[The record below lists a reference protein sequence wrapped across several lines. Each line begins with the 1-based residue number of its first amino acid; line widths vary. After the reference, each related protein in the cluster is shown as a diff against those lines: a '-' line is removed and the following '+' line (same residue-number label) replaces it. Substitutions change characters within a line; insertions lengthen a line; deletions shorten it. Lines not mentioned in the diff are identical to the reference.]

1 MKVKGQLVGVFSFC
15 FYCVSSGARRQ
26 VIDLVAK
33 ALIQS
38 TLSSYKVTNT
48 IMGTV
53 CVCVSVFVISFDP
66 NYFQRCR
73 LQIQQ
78 LNKVFITLIQWGLNF
93 RMNCDE
99 SFKSYCHLKNLFQ
112 RQSMWPRNHS
122 LVITMGRKKPGSTQ
136 GNERLT
142 LSVSEVTRPAPPF
155 QVQSISGEEQF
166 VGLG

>member
-1 MKVKGQLVGVFSFC
+1 M
-15 FYCVSSGARRQ
+15 SSGAQRQ

-38 TLSSYKVTNT
+38 TLIKSLIQSWEQH
-48 IMGTV
+48 
-53 CVCVSVFVISFDP
+53 VCVSVFVISFDP

-99 SFKSYCHLKNLFQ
+99 SFKLYYHLKNLFG

-142 LSVSEVTRPAPPF
+142 LSISEVIRFASPIPGPEY
-155 QVQSISGEEQF
+155 QWGRRVCR
-166 VGLG
+166 VGVS